1 MGAARN
7 LDHWLSLLETRHP
20 SVIELGLDRIAS
32 VLERMALPRLATH
45 IITVAGTNG
54 KGSTVACIN
63 ALLVAQGMRT
73 GVYTSPHL
81 VRFNE
86 RIVIDGQP
94 VDDDTLCA
102 AFERI
107 ESVRGGISLTYFEF
121 TTLAAFAVFADAALD
136 AVVLEV
142 GLGGRLDAV
151 NAVDADI
158 AVVTRIALDHQDW
171 LGDSLEQI
179 AFEKAGVMR
188 VGKPAVIGQPSPPQ
202 SLREVA
208 AAIGAPW
215 YGRGE
220 QFDLVAT
227 AQGWA
232 WQSGATRVPLP
243 PLQVPQDSAAT
254 ALQVVALMGCLPA
267 PARLQQVLAAVAVP
281 GRFQE
286 TVMNGV
292 SLVLDVAHNPDAA
305 TWLARRL
312 QAEPCQGRTL
322 AVFAALADKDI
333 AGIVSPM
340 AGCVDAWFVAELPG
354 VARAMPASGLADAIA
369 GTGSRMVSVS
379 KNVRQ
384 ALARAR
390 SVAGPDDRILV
401 FGSFYTVGQVL
412 ALLQR
417 C

>member
-1 MGAARN
+1 MGAARS

-32 VLERMALPRLATH
+32 VLQRMALPRLATH

-179 AFEKAGVMR
+179 AAEKAGVMR
-188 VGKPAVIGQPSPPQ
+188 AGKPAVIGQPAPPQ
-202 SLREVA
+202 SLREAAVA
-208 AAIGAPW
+208 LGAPW

-227 AQGWA
+227 AQGWE
-232 WQSGATRVPLP
+232 WQAGATRLSLP
-243 PLQVPQDSAAT
+243 TVQVP
-254 ALQVVALMGCLPA
+254 
-267 PARLQQVLAAVAVP
+267 
-281 GRFQE
+281 
-286 TVMNGV
+286 
-292 SLVLDVAHNPDAA
+292 
-305 TWLARRL
+305 
-312 QAEPCQGRTL
+312 
-322 AVFAALADKDI
+322 
-333 AGIVSPM
+333 
-340 AGCVDAWFVAELPG
+340 
-354 VARAMPASGLADAIA
+354 
-369 GTGSRMVSVS
+369 
-379 KNVRQ
+379 
-384 ALARAR
+384 
-390 SVAGPDDRILV
+390 
-401 FGSFYTVGQVL
+401 
-412 ALLQR
+412 
-417 C
+417 